1 MHEQAVMC
9 VSCGV
14 PPKNGSKYCQVCAAE
29 TNYSAEICIKCGV
42 RLSTS
47 APTGGFPLGM
57 QVSQKSKPTATLLGI
72 FLGPLGALK
81 FYMGSWGWGIVYLVL
96 CLTFFLA
103 FIPIIASIVEY
114 IRIILMSDDEF
125 AIKAEAFKNKGP
137 FGFFW

>member
-1 MHEQAVMC
+1 MYCRNCGKQIDEKAAVC
-9 VSCGV
+9 INCGV
-14 PPKNGSKYCQVCAAE
+14 PPRLEKKFCHNCGTASTGNQ
-29 TNYSAEICIKCGV
+29 TICLSCGV
-42 RLSTS
+42 TLARG
-47 APTGGFPLGM
+47 A
-57 QVSQKSKPTATLLGI
+57 SQKSKPTATLLGI

-103 FIPIIASIVEY
+103 FIPIIANLVEY

-125 AIKAEAFKNKGP
+125 AVKAEAFENKGP